1 VHDLEKRLSAAI
13 PTTVGITTRLAYQR
27 AQAAGI
33 ALEPLLATAGLTKQE
48 VEDVD
53 ARLSVQ
59 CQIRFLTVAASALQ
73 DEFLGFHL
81 GQVAELRLFGFPFYV
96 ALSSDTLGE
105 ALRRLSRYISIT
117 NESVSVK
124 YLGGKD
130 IRMVTNYVGV
140 PRHLDLHQIEFWVV
154 ALLRLTR
161 TATDCLVKPRRVRF
175 THRRG
180 DNFSEFAAFL
190 GCDIEFGA
198 ALDEVVFATSIDD
211 MPVVSADSYLNKL
224 LIANCEEALSRHRMK
239 RGQFRSIVEN
249 AIAPVL
255 PHGNAH
261 ASEIASRCG
270 LSQRTFARRWSRRS
284 QATLRPQPQHRSC
297 PAWPPIPGITSCL
310 EPPQPLLVTG
320 ILGELG

>member
-1 VHDLEKRLSAAI
+1 VIRLCRKL
-13 PTTVGITTRLAYQR
+13 TGCHV
-27 AQAAGI
+27 
-33 ALEPLLATAGLTKQE
+33 EP
-48 VEDVD
+48 
-53 ARLSVQ
+53 
-59 CQIRFLTVAASALQ
+59 
-73 DEFLGFHL
+73 
-81 GQVAELRLFGFPFYV
+81 
-96 ALSSDTLGE
+96 
-105 ALRRLSRYISIT
+105 SR
-117 NESVSVK
+117 VK
-124 YLGGKD
+124 L
-130 IRMVTNYVGV
+130 I
-140 PRHLDLHQIEFWVV
+140 
-154 ALLRLTR
+154 
-161 TATDCLVKPRRVRF
+161 
-175 THRRG
+175 HRRAG
-180 DNFSEFAAFL
+180 SFAEFAAFL

-198 ALDEVVFATSIDD
+198 TVDEVVFPLSVAD
-211 MPVVSADSYLNKL
+211 MPVVSADLYLSKL